1 MMVADKFFA
10 VFTVSVGPRICIHI
24 QIVFGTCLLGPKV
37 EGSSHVSF
45 ILTLKNPRTSRKVK
59 ET

>member
-10 VFTVSVGPRICIHI
+10 VFTVSIHI
-24 QIVFGTCLLGPKV
+24 QIVFGTCLLGRKV